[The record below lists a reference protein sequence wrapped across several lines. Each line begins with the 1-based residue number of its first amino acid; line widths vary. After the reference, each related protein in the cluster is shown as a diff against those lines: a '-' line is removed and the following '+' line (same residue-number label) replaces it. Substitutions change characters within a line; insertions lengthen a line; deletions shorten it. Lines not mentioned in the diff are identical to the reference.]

1 MNTLQAH
8 KARLSGVFAPIC
20 TPFTESGEVN
30 YEALKSNM
38 AKYAAS
44 KLHGYLAL
52 GSNGENKSLTLDEK
66 FKVLEIILKNKG
78 AHQTVMTGCIAEST
92 RETIFIARKAED
104 LGTDFITL
112 LPPNYFKAQMT
123 DAVLATYFSEV
134 ADAVAKPCLLYNAPQ
149 FSGGVVLSTGL
160 VKQLSGHR
168 NIVGVKDSAN
178 AASID
183 NYLLSCPADFA
194 ILAGSANYMVSAML
208 NGALGGIVS
217 LANVFPDECCKLWH
231 LIATKQY
238 EEGFAYN
245 KKILRLSRS
254 VSGKGGV
261 SAVKAA
267 MDLAGFVGGCPRRPL
282 LPLAQSARDEL
293 KAALEGEGML

>member
-1 MNTLQAH
+1 MNKLQI
-8 KARLSGVFAPIC
+8 RESLSGVFAPIC
-20 TPFTESGEVN
+20 TPFSESGEVN
-30 YEALKSNM
+30 YEGLKVNM

-44 KLHGYLAL
+44 KLKGYLAL
-52 GSNGENKSLTLDEK
+52 GSNGENKSLSMDEK
-66 FKVLEIILKNKG
+66 FKVLELIVQNKG
-78 AHQTVMTGCIAEST
+78 PHQAVMTGCIAEST
-92 RETIFIARKAED
+92 RETIAIARKAEE

-134 ADAVAKPCLLYNAPQ
+134 AEAVNKPCLLYNAPQ
-149 FSGGVVLSTGL
+149 FSGGVVISTSL

-217 LANVFPDECCKLWH
+217 LANVFPDECCKLWQ

-245 KKILRLSRS
+245 MKILKLSRS

-267 MDLAGFVGGCPRRPL
+267 MDIAGLVGGYPRRPL
-282 LPLAQSARDEL
+282 LPLTQSAKEEL
-293 KAALEGEGML
+293 KAALGSEGMV